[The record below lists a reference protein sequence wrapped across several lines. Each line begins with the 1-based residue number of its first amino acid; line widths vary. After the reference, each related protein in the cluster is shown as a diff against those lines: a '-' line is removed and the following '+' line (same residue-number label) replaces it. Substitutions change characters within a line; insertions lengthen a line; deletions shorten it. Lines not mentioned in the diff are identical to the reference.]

1 MEGDELGES
10 EQIEATASEEL
21 PGEESTSEEPA
32 PEDDGEVAR

>member
-21 PGEESTSEEPA
+21 PGEEPTSEEPA